1 MSNSSDIHPGVPSG
15 CWRHL
20 NEEEKWRC
28 ATSASENEK
37 DGGASF
43 QMTFSYGSSLTKST
57 AMGIQYSS
65 STTQT
70 NDNSLQVNGE
80 VEDNLNR
87 GFQPYVEIWQ
97 DDLFDTPMYRD
108 PSAPAAP

>member
-1 MSNSSDIHPGVPSG
+1 MMRPPKKGETTAM
-15 CWRHL
+15 RHI
-20 NEEEKWRC
+20 R
-28 ATSASENEK
+28 ASRLIAFTN
-37 DGGASF
+37 
-43 QMTFSYGSSLTKST
+43 ST
-57 AMGIQYSS
+57 AMGVSYSS

-70 NDNSLQVNGE
+70 NDNSLEVTGA
-80 VEDNLNR
+80 VEDTINR